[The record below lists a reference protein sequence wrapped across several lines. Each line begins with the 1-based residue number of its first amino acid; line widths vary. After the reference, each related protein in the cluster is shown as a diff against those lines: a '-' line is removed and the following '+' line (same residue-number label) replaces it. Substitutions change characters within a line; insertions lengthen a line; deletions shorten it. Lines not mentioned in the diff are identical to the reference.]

1 MPSRRLIVQEG
12 HVYHYG
18 VDPGTTRVAIA
29 IVGPHGLMSAFTV
42 PIFKAEGGKR
52 LGLIYS
58 GVYEAAFNVA
68 LRYPCGLAWVEQPS
82 GKFDNPALSYATG
95 VIQAAMH
102 NALDCVVETVP
113 SNTWKLGAT
122 GFGGHRKTVP
132 HHSVAGKRQ
141 PVSFDEYGV
150 AKWAVSEMGYTGR
163 SLDEVDAIGVAAAAR
178 NAVMLEER

>member
-1 MPSRRLIVQEG
+1 MPSRRLIVPEG

-29 IVGPHGLMSAFTV
+29 IVGELGLVTAFTV
-42 PIFKAEGGKR
+42 PILKAEGGKR
-52 LGLIYS
+52 LGLIYG
-58 GVYEAAFNVA
+58 GVFDAAFGEG
-68 LRYPCGLAWVEQPS
+68 LRYPCGLCWVEQPS

-102 NALDCVVETVP
+102 NATGCVVETVP

-122 GFGGHRKTVP
+122 GFGGHRKTKP
-132 HHSVAGKRQ
+132 HPTMTGKRV

-150 AKWAVSEMGYTGR
+150 ARWAVSRFGYQGR
-163 SLDEVDAIGVAAAAR
+163 SLDEVDAIGIAAAAR